1 MENKTISIVIP
12 CRNEE
17 NYIANCLDSIIDS
30 DYPNELIKIK
40 IVDGMSDDNTRD
52 IIKNY
57 SNKYNFIDIID
68 NIKQKTPYAF
78 NLGIQNS
85 SSDFI
90 MIMGA
95 RHIISKNY
103 IEYSIDKLN
112 SDNSLG
118 CIGGAV
124 INSYE
129 NNTSEVI
136 SKAMN
141 SSFGVGLGNFRTNFN
156 EEIYVDTIGTPV
168 YKKVIFDELGLFD
181 EKLTRN
187 QDDEF
192 NYRVTQANYKILSS
206 GNISVQYF
214 VRASFSKL
222 FKQYYQYGYWKVFV
236 NKKHKTV
243 TTIRQLVPF
252 GFVSYLVLFL
262 ISLGFISDYIYI
274 TSMPLVLYIL
284 LITYFSIK
292 LSSKISEVI
301 NIFKSFFI
309 LHFSYGLGY
318 LEGIF
323 NFIILNRD
331 DANINNEKLSR

>member
-1 MENKTISIVIP
+1 MENKSICIVIP

-17 NYIANCLDSIIDS
+17 NYIANCLNSIVDS
-30 DYPNELIKIK
+30 DYPNELIEIK
-40 IVDGMSDDNTRD
+40 IVDGMSNDNTRN
-52 IIKNY
+52 IIRKY
-57 SNKYNFIDIID
+57 STKYNFIKIID

-78 NLGIQNS
+78 NLGIKDN

-90 MIMGA
+90 MIIGA

-112 SDNSLG
+112 SNNSLG
-118 CIGGAV
+118 CVGGAV

-129 NNTSEVI
+129 NNISEVI

-141 SSFGVGLGNFRTNFN
+141 SSFGVGVGNFRTNFN
-156 EEIYVDTIGTPV
+156 EEVFVDTIGTPV
-168 YKKVIFDELGLFD
+168 YKKVIFDKLGLFD

-192 NYRVTQANYKILSS
+192 NYRVTRAGYKILSS

-243 TTIRQLVPF
+243 TTVRQLAPF
-252 GFVSYLVLFL
+252 GFVSYLFLFL
-262 ISLGFISDYIYI
+262 VSLSFIGEYIYI
-274 TSMPLVLYIL
+274 TIIPLVLYVL
-284 LITYFSIK
+284 LISYFSFK
-292 LSSKISEVI
+292 LSNKLSEVMSL
-301 NIFKSFFI
+301 FKSFFI

-318 LEGIF
+318 LEGMF
-323 NFIILNRD
+323 NFIVLNKN
-331 DANINNEKLSR
+331 DANTKNEQLSR